1 MHQSD
6 RGNLPFIVLKLEH
19 FADKEKCI
27 FESEFFK
34 KKKKPSILVLQL
46 GYFCQLL
53 GSEHNIFLQFIT
65 SLGSSQPF
73 KRLAAYASHQLCRP
87 HLGCSDSSSCSSTPT
102 ARPFPPPLPAPTP
115 DSPPRPASFSY
126 RAALPAGMAGGE
138 HRKRR
143 SRKHPFFRKSVLRLN
158 SLSFRNKTEQKR
170 KPRARPKTITEMETR
185 KKQKSADW
193 EKTREGAAKG

>member
-27 FESEFFK
+27 FKSEFFK

-53 GSEHNIFLQFIT
+53 SSEHNTFLQFIT

-73 KRLAAYASHQLCRP
+73 KWLAAYASHQLCHGLTWAAQTPPPAPPPPVSAPSLLLFP
-87 HLGCSDSSSCSSTPT
+87 HQPQTHPPHQLLLQSSTACWHGRRRAEKKEQETPVLSKVNPVVEQ
-102 ARPFPPPLPAPTP
+102 PF
-115 DSPPRPASFSY
+115 
-126 RAALPAGMAGGE
+126 
-138 HRKRR
+138 
-143 SRKHPFFRKSVLRLN
+143 V
-158 SLSFRNKTEQKR
+158 QK
-170 KPRARPKTITEMETR
+170 
-185 KKQKSADW
+185 
-193 EKTREGAAKG
+193 